1 MASFAVVPND
11 ASADTETQSDVPCVT
26 AEPQQ
31 TNQKRRVA
39 LGLIAAAAL
48 MATGAAVT
56 TTKSTSATQWAGAVS
71 MAVTTNG
78 MGCSDW
84 ETVKIGNLLNFNTLA
99 ECTAQCEANPYC
111 AFANYQPG
119 DCSGGDGSSAGS
131 CYLFSGCTQEPN
143 PCWDLVDV
151 RSTPATC
158 TKKGMGCSNWETAK
172 LGNLLNFAT
181 EAQCTAQ
188 CAANTGCTYSNY
200 QPGGCSSDEDAEKG
214 ACYLFSSCDEEKNTC
229 WDLTPASGCSSTTST
244 TTPR

>member
-1 MASFAVVPND
+1 MGSAVVPND
-11 ASADTETQSDVPCVT
+11 ASADTETGSDVPCVT

-56 TTKSTSATQWAGAVS
+56 TTKPTSATQWAGAVS

-99 ECTAQCEANPYC
+99 ECTAQCAANP
-111 AFANYQPG
+111 
-119 DCSGGDGSSAGS
+119 
-131 CYLFSGCTQEPN
+131 
-143 PCWDLVDV
+143 
-151 RSTPATC
+151 
-158 TKKGMGCSNWETAK
+158 
-172 LGNLLNFAT
+172 
-181 EAQCTAQ
+181 
-188 CAANTGCTYSNY
+188 GCTYSNY

-229 WDLTPASGCSSTTST
+229 WDLTGPASGCSSTTST